1 MSYTRSAVHIV
12 IRGQGEPAPTP
23 FDELQD
29 AIDYA
34 EGLAA
39 PTGEYPDG
47 VNSFIVPGTRV
58 QYTD

>member
-1 MSYTRSAVHIV
+1 MPYAHTAVHIV

-23 FDELQD
+23 FEELED
-29 AIDYA
+29 AISYA

-47 VNSFIVPGTRV
+47 INAFIVPGTRV
-58 QYTD
+58 QYTP